1 MNSSKLGINQPPS
14 FFMKLRKTPKK
25 LGSKMAQEANFTYL
39 IDLVN
44 PYLPDAEDTSK
55 EETVRLIIKQASNN
69 QYSPMPA
76 SSTLNKYAA
85 DGISRTAAKKLLKFI
100 NKETSSLE
108 EYFSKIGADQL
119 TLIANKLKED
129 GISADVYRGKVP
141 SLLAKLFTEEYER
154 VASRKNN
161 RQQKIP
167 IQSADEDI
175 FTKTVS
181 DEMFAAVFRHVNVS
195 EMDAVKNSNAI
206 HAFVLKPELL
216 SFNYEKLRQ
225 LVESN
230 ITNYAVARGVGKN
243 DVMGLRAA
251 RLLRNYTQS
260 GIPSNLLGE
269 LLNYVF
275 LEHAEHAFKLYTRAE
290 VYKNSR
296 IIDNEGVY
304 LKDNEERIQ
313 LVFGVSQLND
323 SLQDAIDN
331 VIKELKDFQ
340 NNRSNELVVA
350 RDMLDTS
357 VLETQLGDEKSK
369 EIIKLIVPDDEEFD
383 EIPSYGIFLGY
394 QFKTDKDLVDCS
406 ANVAKT
412 RCLETIK
419 EDMNQAIKQLN
430 QAIKSCHLQK
440 SSFYVYMLP
449 FTKASE
455 DGNKIMQELI
465 GE

>member
-1 MNSSKLGINQPPS
+1 
-14 FFMKLRKTPKK
+14 MK
-25 LGSKMAQEANFTYL
+25 
-39 IDLVN
+39 
-44 PYLPDAEDTSK
+44 
-55 EETVRLIIKQASNN
+55 
-69 QYSPMPA
+69 
-76 SSTLNKYAA
+76 
-85 DGISRTAAKKLLKFI
+85 
-100 NKETSSLE
+100 
-108 EYFSKIGADQL
+108 EYFSKIGEDQL
-119 TLIANKLKED
+119 TLIANKLKKD
-129 GISADVYRGKVP
+129 GISSDVYRGKVP
-141 SLLAKLFTEEYER
+141 ALLAKLFTEECER

-161 RQQKIP
+161 RKQKIP
-167 IQSADEDI
+167 IQSEDEDI

-216 SFNYEKLRQ
+216 PFNYEKLRQ

-455 DGNKIMQELI
+455 DGTKIMQELI

>member
-1 MNSSKLGINQPPS
+1 M
-14 FFMKLRKTPKK
+14 
-25 LGSKMAQEANFTYL
+25 
-39 IDLVN
+39 
-44 PYLPDAEDTSK
+44 
-55 EETVRLIIKQASNN
+55 
-69 QYSPMPA
+69 
-76 SSTLNKYAA
+76 
-85 DGISRTAAKKLLKFI
+85 
-100 NKETSSLE
+100 
-108 EYFSKIGADQL
+108 GADQL
-119 TLIANKLKED
+119 TLIANKLKKD
-129 GISADVYRGKVP
+129 GISSDVYRGKVP
-141 SLLAKLFTEEYER
+141 ALLAKLFTEECER

-161 RQQKIP
+161 RKQKIP
-167 IQSADEDI
+167 IQSEDEDI

-216 SFNYEKLRQ
+216 PFNYEKLRQ

-230 ITNYAVARGVGKN
+230 ITNYAVARGVRKN
-243 DVMGLRAA
+243 DVVGLRAA
-251 RLLRNYTQS
+251 RLLRNYAQS

-290 VYKNSR
+290 IYKSSR

-304 LKDNEERIQ
+304 LKDNEEKIQ

-331 VIKELKDFQ
+331 VIEELKDFQ
-340 NNRSNELVVA
+340 NNQSNELVVA

-357 VLETQLGDEKSK
+357 VLESQLGEERSK
-369 EIIKLIVPDDEEFD
+369 EIIKMIVPDDDEFD

-394 QFKTDKDLVDCS
+394 QFETNKDLVDCS

-412 RCLETIK
+412 RCLETVK
-419 EDMNQAIKQLN
+419 EDMNQAIRQLN

-455 DGNKIMQELI
+455 DGNKIMREVI

>member
-1 MNSSKLGINQPPS
+1 
-14 FFMKLRKTPKK
+14 
-25 LGSKMAQEANFTYL
+25 MAKEANFSYL
-39 IDLVN
+39 INLVN

-69 QYSPMPA
+69 QYLPMPA

-85 DGISRTAAKKLLKFI
+85 DGISRAASTKLLKFI
-100 NKETSSLE
+100 DKETSSLE

-119 TLIANKLKED
+119 TLIASKLKRD
-129 GISADVYRGKVP
+129 GISPDVYRGKVP
-141 SLLAKLFTEEYER
+141 ALLAKLFTEEFEK
-154 VASRKNN
+154 VASRKN
-161 RQQKIP
+161 RRKQKIP
-167 IQSADEDI
+167 TKSEDEDI

-181 DEMFAAVFRHVNVS
+181 DETFATVFRQVNAS

-206 HAFVLKPELL
+206 HAFILKPELFP
-216 SFNYEKLRQ
+216 FNYEKLRQ

-230 ITNYAVARGVGKN
+230 ITNYAVARGVKRN

-260 GIPSNLLGE
+260 GIPNNLLGE

-275 LEHAEHAFKLYTRAE
+275 LEHIEHAFKLYTRAE
-290 VYKNSR
+290 VYKSSR

-304 LKDNEERIQ
+304 LKDNDTRIQ
-313 LVFGVSQLND
+313 LVFGASQLND

-331 VIKELKDFQ
+331 VLKELKDFQ
-340 NNRSNELVVA
+340 NNQSNELVVA
-350 RDMLDTS
+350 RDMIDRS
-357 VLETQLGDEKSK
+357 ILEAQLGDEKSN
-369 EIIKLIVPDDEEFD
+369 EIINLIVPNDDEVD

-394 QFKTDKDLVDCS
+394 QLKTDKDLVDCS
-406 ANVAKT
+406 AKVAKM
-412 RCLETIK
+412 RCLETVEK
-419 EDMNQAIKQLN
+419 DMNNAIKQLN
-430 QAIKSCHLQK
+430 QAIKNYHLQK

-455 DGNKIMQELI
+455 DGNKMMQELI

>member
-1 MNSSKLGINQPPS
+1 
-14 FFMKLRKTPKK
+14 
-25 LGSKMAQEANFTYL
+25 
-39 IDLVN
+39 
-44 PYLPDAEDTSK
+44 
-55 EETVRLIIKQASNN
+55 
-69 QYSPMPA
+69 MPA

-100 NKETSSLE
+100 NKETASLE

-119 TLIANKLKED
+119 TLIANKLKKD
-129 GISADVYRGKVP
+129 GISSDVYRGKVP
-141 SLLAKLFTEEYER
+141 ALLAKLFTEECER

-161 RQQKIP
+161 RKQKIP
-167 IQSADEDI
+167 IQSEDEDI

-216 SFNYEKLRQ
+216 PFNYEKLRQ

-230 ITNYAVARGVGKN
+230 ITNYAVARGVRKN
-243 DVMGLRAA
+243 DVVGLRAA
-251 RLLRNYTQS
+251 RLLRNYAQS

-290 VYKNSR
+290 IYKSSR

-304 LKDNEERIQ
+304 LKDNEEKIQ

-331 VIKELKDFQ
+331 VIEELKDFQ
-340 NNRSNELVVA
+340 NNQSNELVVA

-357 VLETQLGDEKSK
+357 VLESQLGEERSK
-369 EIIKLIVPDDEEFD
+369 EIIKMIVPDDDEFD

-394 QFKTDKDLVDCS
+394 QFETNKDLVDCS

-412 RCLETIK
+412 RCLETVK
-419 EDMNQAIKQLN
+419 EDMNQAIRQLN

-455 DGNKIMQELI
+455 DGNKIMREVI

>member
-1 MNSSKLGINQPPS
+1 
-14 FFMKLRKTPKK
+14 
-25 LGSKMAQEANFTYL
+25 
-39 IDLVN
+39 
-44 PYLPDAEDTSK
+44 
-55 EETVRLIIKQASNN
+55 
-69 QYSPMPA
+69 MPA

-100 NKETSSLE
+100 NKETSSMK
-108 EYFSKIGADQL
+108 EYFSKIGEDQL
-119 TLIANKLKED
+119 TLIANKLKKD
-129 GISADVYRGKVP
+129 GISSDVYRGKVP
-141 SLLAKLFTEEYER
+141 ALLAKLFTEECER

-161 RQQKIP
+161 RKQKIP
-167 IQSADEDI
+167 IQSEDEDI

-216 SFNYEKLRQ
+216 PFNYEKLRQ

-455 DGNKIMQELI
+455 DGTKIMQELI